1 MLLMAAFLIAST
13 PPASTT
19 QPASPAPDPLPT
31 TGQLALTSAAVC
43 AGSCLAS
50 GAGLILGLNGK
61 SPVFIAAGPVL
72 GLAGSAIGGGLAE
85 SVTPEPDRTDSQ
97 AAWGALCA
105 AGGYLLV
112 GGAAATIGYIWGAS
126 TSDDAPLLAGGLGAL
141 GLGAAGG
148 AIGAGAGTFLALTF
162 EPPQF

>member
-13 PPASTT
+13 QPASPPAS
-19 QPASPAPDPLPT
+19 PSASPAPDPLPS
-31 TGQLALTSAAVC
+31 TGQLALTSAVVC

-50 GAGLILGLNGK
+50 GAGLLLGLNGK

-85 SVTPEPDRTDSQ
+85 SVTPEPDRSDSQ

-112 GGAAATIGYIWGAS
+112 GGAGATIGYIW
-126 TSDDAPLLAGGLGAL
+126 
-141 GLGAAGG
+141 AATWM
-148 AIGAGAGTFLALTF
+148 ATL
-162 EPPQF
+162 